1 MIIENGVAADKLAPV
16 VLTTKPNAELLKLN
30 PSSKSKVVFA
40 GMSVVTMCDLPAS
53 AAVESSRYRSILT
66 TAALAL
72 VNLIDLILPRDPY
85 IGLSGVTVGLVAVI

>member
-16 VLTTKPNAELLKLN
+16 VLTTKPNTELLKAN
-30 PSSKSKVVFA
+30 SSFSNKVVFA

-53 AAVESSRYRSILT
+53 AAVESSRYKSTLT

-72 VNLIDLILPRDPY
+72 VNLIDLMLPLEPY
-85 IGLSGVTVGLVAVI
+85 IGLSGVTVGSVAVI